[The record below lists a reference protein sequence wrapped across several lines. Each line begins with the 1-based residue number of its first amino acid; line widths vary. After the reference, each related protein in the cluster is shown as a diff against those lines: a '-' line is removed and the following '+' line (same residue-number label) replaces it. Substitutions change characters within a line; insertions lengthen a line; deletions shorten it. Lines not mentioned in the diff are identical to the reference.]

1 MNYWLVKTEPDT
13 YGWHNLVN
21 DKTTTWDGI
30 RNFQARNFLKQMKT
44 GDLVLVYHTGNEK
57 SVQGIAKVTREAF
70 PEPKDKEWLAVEL
83 APVKP
88 LKKPV
93 SLSVIKQNKSLH
105 KMMLVRAPRLSVQ
118 PVASDEFETIV
129 RLSEE
134 SK

>member
-1 MNYWLVKTEPDT
+1 
-13 YGWHNLVN
+13 
-21 DKTTTWDGI
+21 
-30 RNFQARNFLKQMKT
+30 MKT

-118 PVASDEFETIV
+118 PVAPDEFETIV